1 MLRTHTCGQ
10 LTKKNAGERVKISGW
25 AHSRRDHG
33 GVIFIDLRDRYGL
46 TQITFNPEIGQEAFG
61 EADKIRNE
69 WVIRAEGKVVLRPK
83 DMINKKLAT
92 GEIEVDCDKIK
103 IFSKSK
109 TPPFEIS
116 KDKSKEANE
125 ELRMKYRYVDLRR
138 KRMLKN
144 LELRNRT
151 TKLIRDYFYK
161 NDFIDIET
169 PCLIKDTPEGSRE
182 YLVPSRIDKGKF
194 YVLPQSPQ
202 QLKQLLMV
210 GGIDKY
216 FQMPRCFRDEDL
228 RGDRQP
234 EFTQFEIEMSFAE
247 QEDIIKI
254 MEGCFIEVT
263 TKIVQDKKIEQTP
276 FPRITWQEAM
286 VKYGSDKPDIRYDLK
301 IKPITEM
308 VKNCGFAVFANAVKN
323 SGVVHA
329 LKIENGAKFSRKEID
344 ELTNIAINNGAK
356 GLAYIVI
363 KSKVESQKL
372 KVNDIKQ
379 FELQSPIVKFLGNDL
394 ANQIV
399 KKIGGKIGD
408 IIFFGADN
416 FQTVCD
422 ALGAVRIEC
431 AKKLN
436 IIPENRLAYLWV
448 VDFPLFHRS
457 KETGEIS
464 SEHHPFTMPLDENIK
479 LLDSAPE
486 KARAQCF
493 DLVLNGVEVGGGSM
507 RIHEMDL
514 QNKIFKI
521 LGLTEQEVK
530 ERFGHLLK
538 AFEYGVPPHGG
549 IAMGLDRFV
558 MLLAGEP
565 NIREVIA
572 FPKDG
577 KARDLMLNT
586 PAAIDKKQLKE
597 LGLKIDIE

>member
-10 LTKKNAGERVKISGW
+10 LTKKDAGKRVKIAGW

-33 GVIFIDLRDRYGL
+33 GIIFIDLRDRYGL
-46 TQITFNPEIGQEAFG
+46 TQITFNPKISQEAFS
-61 EADKIRNE
+61 EADKIRSE
-69 WVIRAEGKVVLRPK
+69 WVIQAEGKIVLRPNN
-83 DMINKKLAT
+83 MINKKLIT

-116 KDKSKEANE
+116 EDKSKEANE
-125 ELRMKYRYVDLRR
+125 ELRMKYRYIDLRR
-138 KRMLKN
+138 KKMLKN

-161 NDFIDIET
+161 NGFIDIET

-210 GGIDKY
+210 GGVDKY
-216 FQMPRCFRDEDL
+216 FQIPRCFRDEDL

-247 QEDIIKI
+247 QEDIIEI

-263 TKIVQDKKIEQTP
+263 KKIVQDKKMKQTP

-286 VKYGSDKPDIRYDLK
+286 VKYGSDKPDIRYDFE

-308 VKNCGFAVFANAVKN
+308 IKNCEFAVFANAVKN

-329 LKIENGAKFSRKEID
+329 LKIKNGAKFSRKEID
-344 ELTNIAINNGAK
+344 DLTRIAVDNGAK
-356 GLAYIVI
+356 GLAYIII
-363 KSKVESQKL
+363 KDDGS
-372 KVNDIKQ
+372 
-379 FELQSPIVKFLGNDL
+379 LQSPIVKFLGDEL
-394 ANQIV
+394 S
-399 KKIGGKIGD
+399 KKITEKVSAKSGD
-408 IIFFGADN
+408 IVFFGADN
-416 FQTVCD
+416 FQIVCD

-431 AKKLN
+431 AKKLK
-436 IIPENRLAYLWV
+436 IIPKDKLAYLWV
-448 VDFPLFHRS
+448 VDFPLFEKS
-457 KETGEIS
+457 KETGKLGS
-464 SEHHPFTMPLDENIK
+464 AHHPFTMPLVEDIK

-486 KARAQCF
+486 KTRAQCF
-493 DLVLNGVEVGGGSM
+493 DLVLNGIEIGGGSI

-521 LGLTEQEVK
+521 LGLTEQETK

-538 AFEYGVPPHGG
+538 AFKYGVPPHGG

-565 NIREVIA
+565 NIREVMA

-586 PAAIDKKQLKE
+586 PAAVNEKSLKE
-597 LGLKIDIE
+597 LGLKIDTE

>member
-10 LTKKNAGERVKISGW
+10 LTKKDAGKRVKIAGW

-46 TQITFNPEIGQEAFG
+46 TQITFNPEIGQEAFS

-69 WVIRAEGKVVLRPK
+69 WVVQAEGKVVLRPK

-116 KDKSKEANE
+116 EDKSKEANE

-144 LELRNRT
+144 LELRNLT

-161 NDFIDIET
+161 NGFIDIET

-216 FQMPRCFRDEDL
+216 FQIPRCFRDEDL

-254 MEGCFIEVT
+254 MEECFIEVT
-263 TKIVQDKKIEQTP
+263 AKIVQDKKMEQMP

-286 VKYGSDKPDIRYDLK
+286 IKYGSDKPDIRYNLE
-301 IKPITEM
+301 IKQITEM
-308 VKNCGFAVFANAVKN
+308 VKNCGFAVFANIVKN

-344 ELTNIAINNGAK
+344 DLTNIAINSGAK
-356 GLAYIVI
+356 GLAYIII
-363 KSKVESQKL
+363 KDDNS
-372 KVNDIKQ
+372 
-379 FELQSPIVKFLGNDL
+379 LQSPIVKFLGEEL
-394 ANQIV
+394 A
-399 KKIGGKIGD
+399 KKIVGKVNAKSGD

-422 ALGAVRIEC
+422 ALGAVRVEC

-436 IIPENRLAYLWV
+436 IIPENKMAYLWV
-448 VDFPLFHRS
+448 VDFPLFERS
-457 KETGEIS
+457 KETNELGS
-464 SEHHPFTMPLDENIK
+464 AHHPFTMPLAEDID

-507 RIHEMDL
+507 RIHEMNL

-521 LGLTEQEVK
+521 LGLTEQEAK

-558 MLLAGEP
+558 MLLVGEP
-565 NIREVIA
+565 NIREVMA

-597 LGLKIDIE
+597 LGLKIDVE